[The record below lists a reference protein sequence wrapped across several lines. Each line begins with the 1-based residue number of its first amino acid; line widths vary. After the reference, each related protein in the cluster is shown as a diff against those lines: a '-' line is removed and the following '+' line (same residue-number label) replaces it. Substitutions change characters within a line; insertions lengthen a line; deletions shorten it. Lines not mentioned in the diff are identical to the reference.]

1 VIYNLSKNKV
11 LAEDVRVA
19 DSFLAR
25 LKGLMFDKDIPPLK
39 SALVIKPCSSIH
51 SFFMR
56 FPIDVAFVGSDGR
69 VLKILR
75 SFKPWRIASPVIGSK
90 MVIEMAEGA
99 FGDGKISVGDVLDV
113 RTEK

>member
-11 LAEDVRVA
+11 VAEDVRVA
-19 DSFLAR
+19 DSFFAR
-25 LKGLMFDKDIPPLK
+25 LKGLMFDRDEPP
-39 SALVIKPCSSIH
+39 SMNALIIKPCNSIH

-56 FPIDVAFVGSDGR
+56 FPIDVAFVDSGGR

-75 SFKPWRIASPVIGSK
+75 SFKPWRIAGPVIGSK
-90 MVIEMAEGA
+90 MVIEMADGA
-99 FGDGKISVGDVLDV
+99 FGDDKISVGDVLDI